1 MSTDAVSEPDLPTDP
16 VLFWGSVAPLELG
29 DASDGPGE
37 ESAVD
42 ALDERGQPPIE
53 LGGGGLRRELE
64 AMYAVIRADA
74 VARLRWLS

>member
-1 MSTDAVSEPDLPTDP
+1 MTDHDLPTDP
-16 VLFWGSVAPLELG
+16 EQFWGSITPLDLSG
-29 DASDGPGE
+29 HDAGE
-37 ESAVD
+37 PTDEVAVD

-74 VARLRWLS
+74 AARLRWLSR

>member
-1 MSTDAVSEPDLPTDP
+1 MSERELPTDP
-16 VLFWGSVAPLELG
+16 EQFWAEAGALEINAQRD
-29 DASDGPGE
+29 DAAG
-37 ESAVD
+37 D

-74 VARLRWLS
+74 AARLRWLS